1 MPDGLGVREGSTAVV
16 YTLLGVPFE
25 QATLTGITVRAV
37 YYLVPFLV
45 SLGFYW
51 RFVRGESPKVS

>member
-1 MPDGLGVREGSTAVV
+1 MPDDLGVQEGSMAVV

-37 YYLVPFLV
+37 YYLVPVLV

-51 RFVRGESPKVS
+51 RLVRRESSKAS